1 MFTNTISENS
11 HGAVSNTAIIC
22 LSPYYG
28 GMEMDAFKMAK
39 MLCKNTNITLIIKKN
54 SLIEKKHKVEAE
66 KLGIDVESIDFFK
79 NFSFSIIFGVRNKI
93 KINTIKNI
101 IYFGASELKSLY
113 FSFLGLKINL
123 LVRHGTTKSSIK
135 KSLLHRLIY
144 HDVNYHIAISRHLAE
159 NVKKIIPFGKYTQ
172 LKLIYPSLK
181 TAPVKTPVLK
191 NDTKP
196 NISLLHV
203 ARITDGKGQ
212 IDAIKACK
220 ILYDMNKTFTLHL
233 VGDMDPNYKN
243 KFTSF
248 LNDIPYRDSIKL
260 EGFTSKISE
269 YYRKSNIFIFPSKGE
284 GFGNSFV
291 EALSFG
297 LVCISY
303 KNTTFIEM
311 DDLGFKFFL
320 ADNQNIE
327 SLKNSLL
334 AALNHVEDNKMP
346 MENNIQLAEKLF
358 SEERERKEILSI
370 LI

>member
-79 NFSFSIIFGVRNKI
+79 NLSFSIIFGVRNKI
-93 KINTIKNI
+93 KINVIKNI

-113 FSFLGLKINL
+113 FSFIGLKINL

-159 NVKKIIPFGKYTQ
+159 NVKKIIPFGKHTQ

-181 TAPVKTPVLK
+181 SYPTKTDALK

-212 IDAIKACK
+212 IDAIKACE
-220 ILYDMNKTFTLHL
+220 ILYDMNKIFTLHL
-233 VGDMDPNYKN
+233 VGDMEPNYKN

-248 LNDIPYRDSIKL
+248 LNDIPYKDSIKL
-260 EGFTSKISE
+260 EGFTSNISE
-269 YYRKSNIFIFPSKGE
+269 HYRKSNIFIFPSKGE

-311 DDLGFKFFL
+311 DDLGFEFFL
-320 ADNQNIE
+320 AEDQNIE

-334 AALNHVEDNKMP
+334 AALNYFENNKVP
-346 MENNIQLAEKLF
+346 IEKNIQLAGKLF
-358 SEERERKEILSI
+358 IEERERKEILSI

>member
-1 MFTNTISENS
+1 MLTNSKSENRQQI
-11 HGAVSNTAIIC
+11 VSNTAIIC

-39 MLCKNTNITLIIKKN
+39 MLCKNTNITLIIKKD

-79 NFSFSIIFGVRNKI
+79 NISFSIIFGVRKKI
-93 KINTIKNI
+93 KINAIKNI

-113 FSFLGLKINL
+113 FSFLGLKLNL

-144 HDVNYHIAISRHLAE
+144 HNVNYHIAISRHLAE
-159 NVKKIIPFGKYTQ
+159 NVKKIIPFGKNTQ

-181 TAPVKTPVLK
+181 IAPVKTPALK
-191 NDTKP
+191 IDTIPK
-196 NISLLHV
+196 ISLLHV

-212 IDAIKACK
+212 IDAVKACK
-220 ILYDMNKTFTLHL
+220 ILYDMNKKFTLHL
-233 VGDMDPNYKN
+233 VGDMEPNYKN
-243 KFTSF
+243 KFSSF
-248 LNDIPYRDSIKL
+248 LNDIPYKDSIEL
-260 EGFTSKISE
+260 EGFTSDISE
-269 YYRKSNIFIFPSKGE
+269 YYRESNIFIFPSKGE

-297 LVCISY
+297 LICISY
-303 KNTTFIEM
+303 KNTTFTEIN
-311 DDLGFKFFL
+311 DLGFEFLL
-320 ADNQNIE
+320 ADDQNIE
-327 SLKNSLL
+327 SLKTSLL
-334 AALNHVEDNKMP
+334 SALTYIEDNKTP
-346 MENNIQLAEKLF
+346 IEKNILLAEKLF
-358 SEERERKEILSI
+358 GETRERKELLNL